1 MNAWLASLSHRDRR
15 TLQVGAVVIGVALLW
30 AFGWYPLAQSRARL
44 AAQVATAEANLAW
57 MRGAAAQVKGLRA
70 NGGDVFD
77 RAGKSLLA
85 LADASAREA
94 GLGAALTRAEP
105 VDGAR
110 VNVWFE
116 RANFDQLAGWLELM
130 ASRYGVGVEE
140 LSIERGEGV
149 GLVDARVALID
160 SPR

>member
-1 MNAWLASLSHRDRR
+1 
-15 TLQVGAVVIGVALLW
+15 
-30 AFGWYPLAQSRARL
+30 
-44 AAQVATAEANLAW
+44 
-57 MRGAAAQVKGLRA
+57 MRGAAAQVQGLRA
-70 NGGDVFD
+70 TAGGDVFD

-110 VNVWFE
+110 VNVWLE
-116 RANFDQLAGWLELM
+116 RANFDQLAGWLEVL
-130 ASRYGVGVEE
+130 ACRYGVGVEE
-140 LSIERGEGV
+140 LSIERVEGV

-160 SPR
+160 TPR

>member
-1 MNAWLASLSHRDRR
+1 MKDWLASLPPRDRR
-15 TLQVGAVVIGVALLW
+15 TLVIGVAVVAIALLW
-30 AFGWYPLAQSRARL
+30 AYGWYPLAQSRARL

-70 NGGDVFD
+70 AGGDVFD

-85 LADASAREA
+85 LVDASAREA
-94 GLGAALTRAEP
+94 GLAAALNRAEP
-105 VDGAR
+105 VDAAR

-116 RANFDQLAGWLELM
+116 AANFDQLATWMETL
-130 ASRYGVGVEE
+130 AQRHGVSVEE
-140 LSIERGEGV
+140 LSVERVEGV

-160 SPR
+160 APR